1 MTGFTFAMIFCW
13 PFAYIVLYGHS
24 RQHFTIDGYRLSGSA
39 NKKMKSIKSKW
50 TFTQRLFHVHFF
62 TSQCKYKYKYKIIAI
77 LDYCHLIFSI
87 ALLSVFF
94 SNFQNYEFCKDLCTA
109 SMFIALPTIII
120 RYLLPCV
127 ADNHVK

>member
-1 MTGFTFAMIFCW
+1 MFT
-13 PFAYIVLYGHS
+13 L
-24 RQHFTIDGYRLSGSA
+24 DGYRLSGSA
-39 NKKMKSIKSKW
+39 NQKMKSIKSKW
-50 TFTQRLFHVHFF
+50 SVIQRLFLVHFF

-77 LDYCHLIFSI
+77 LDYCHLILSI
-87 ALLSVFF
+87 VLLSVFF